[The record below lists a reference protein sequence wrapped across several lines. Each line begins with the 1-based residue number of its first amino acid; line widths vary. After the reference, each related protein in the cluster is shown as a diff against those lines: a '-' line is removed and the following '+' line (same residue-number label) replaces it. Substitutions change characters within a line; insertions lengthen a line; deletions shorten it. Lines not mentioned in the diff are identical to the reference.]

1 VWGDVSP
8 VNIIDALPQNKLLN
22 FYPNPASIE
31 ISINTVLEG
40 NYNFHIYSIS
50 GQTLGSG
57 KLKDNSINIEA
68 LNSGVFILELENEK
82 EILMGRFIKL

>member
-1 VWGDVSP
+1 M
-8 VNIIDALPQNKLLN
+8 
-22 FYPNPASIE
+22 
-31 ISINTVLEG
+31 EG

-82 EILMGRFIKL
+82 EILMKRVKELDKLNLEELREKAKEVIEEKRSEDDKNIKKKFKV